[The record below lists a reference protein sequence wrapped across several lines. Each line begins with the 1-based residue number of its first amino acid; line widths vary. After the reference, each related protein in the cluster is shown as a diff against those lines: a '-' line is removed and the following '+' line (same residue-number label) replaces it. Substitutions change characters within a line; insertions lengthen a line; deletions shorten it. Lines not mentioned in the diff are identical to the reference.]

1 MQLEEEDWRGL
12 GEAEKEE
19 QGVGALIRSSASGE
33 SLRPIRKSI
42 GGRPKAAPRS
52 SVRRAPWAWWSR
64 RQAREMSN
72 GCPGLCHPPGTE
84 GGGAVSSPVDVDGGG
99 DFVSVVVLVEAQ
111 TAPRSSNVVSSM
123 LARLPGGG
131 MGCLCVVPVLLDL

>member
-1 MQLEEEDWRGL
+1 
-12 GEAEKEE
+12 
-19 QGVGALIRSSASGE
+19 
-33 SLRPIRKSI
+33 
-42 GGRPKAAPRS
+42 
-52 SVRRAPWAWWSR
+52 
-64 RQAREMSN
+64 
-72 GCPGLCHPPGTE
+72 
-84 GGGAVSSPVDVDGGG
+84 VDVDGGG